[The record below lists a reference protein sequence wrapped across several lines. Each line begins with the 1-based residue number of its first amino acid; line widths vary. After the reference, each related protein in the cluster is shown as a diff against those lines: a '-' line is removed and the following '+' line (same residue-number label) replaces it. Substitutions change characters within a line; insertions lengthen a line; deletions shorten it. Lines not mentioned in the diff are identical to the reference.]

1 MSDYQ
6 VKDGRITSP
15 GKFEGCREYVPHFW
29 EIGLDGFV
37 EINSGGVVTINILAE
52 DRAKFPGAFG
62 RRRVVRLVEDSQG
75 FVNEV

>member
-1 MSDYQ
+1 MSDYTT
-6 VKDGRITSP
+6 KGGRITSP

-29 EIGLDGFV
+29 DIGLDGFADSDDG
-37 EINSGGVVTINILAE
+37 ITFTFKITKE

-62 RRRVVRLVEDSQG
+62 RRRTVRLVEDSSG